1 MNPTFKCCVLFFLL
15 ISCAVLPGYAQDGFV
30 VGKIVNSE
38 DTGILGVNIVTDVG
52 RATST
57 DSTGRFSLT
66 LPADDEVT
74 ITFSHVSYQ
83 TTSRTV
89 RLGPAENLLLN
100 LRLQLRAE
108 ILDEVQVQDRAT
120 QEDFVPSL
128 TIINPES
135 ARLLPSPFGEFNK
148 ILATLPG
155 VVSNNELSATYS
167 VRGGNFDENLVYIND
182 IPIYR
187 PFLIRAGEQEGL
199 SFINPNLVENIEF
212 SSGGWTPEYGD
223 KLSSNLAITYKK
235 PSELHG
241 SASISLL
248 GGGAHIE
255 GASKDQR
262 FTYLAGVRHKSSQ
275 YLLNTL
281 ETKGEYLPRFTDVQG
296 YVTYNL
302 DKERNRTELS
312 MLFGYANN
320 RYLVEPETRETRF
333 GTFSQ
338 AFKFIVGFQ
347 GQELLK
353 YQTYQTGLRLN
364 HKFNENFQ
372 TSFIASGFYTQEREY
387 FDVEGAYRLCDVDN
401 NPGSANFNECAV
413 TRGIG
418 SNYRSG
424 RNLLD
429 ARIFNFQNR
438 SELQLGNKNLLKFG
452 VSYDRELIEDQLSE
466 WEFTDSADYVLINT
480 PPIDSNID
488 LDSYRL
494 QGYLQHDFWFASNH
508 KISYGVRLN
517 YWSYNQEFLL
527 SPRFQYAY
535 QTTWQR
541 PVTFTAALGW
551 YQQPPF
557 YRELRNFAG
566 EINPDIRAQSSVHAI
581 VGADYNF
588 QLWGRNFKFVSEA
601 YYKHL
606 EQVIP
611 YDIDNV
617 RIRYYG
623 DNIATAYAAGLDMRV
638 SGAFIKGTE
647 SWFSLGILK
656 TEEDLE
662 IDNQEDIRRPSDQR
676 VTLGIYFE
684 DHMPNDPSV
693 RVYLNLLYGSG
704 LPFGP
709 PNNLEYRNQFD
720 GSAYNRLDIG
730 FSKLVSL
737 NQGKESGRGGLKTI
751 WLNAEILNLL
761 GAKNTIS
768 YTWIKDLQNRQFAV
782 PNNLSQRF
790 FNIKI
795 WAEF

>member
-1 MNPTFKCCVLFFLL
+1 MSIPFKLCIVLTAVFCCLANTSYCQ
-15 ISCAVLPGYAQDGFV
+15 IAFV
-30 VGKIVNSE
+30 SGKIVDQNE
-38 DTGILGVNIVTDVG
+38 DPIEGANIISDSDQG
-52 RATST
+52 TST
-57 DSTGRFSLT
+57 DQLGRFSLALESGSEIT
-66 LPADDEVT
+66 LT
-74 ITFSHVSYQ
+74 ISHVSYQ
-83 TTSRTV
+83 TITRVVS
-89 RLGPAENLLLN
+89 LEPSGNLLLN
-100 LRLQLRAE
+100 LQLQLKSTV
-108 ILDEVQVQDRAT
+108 LDQVEVQDRT
-120 QEDFVPSL
+120 TETDFVPSL
-128 TIINPES
+128 TTINPES

-148 ILATLPG
+148 VLATLPG

-235 PSELHG
+235 PREWRG
-241 SASISLL
+241 TASISLL
-248 GGGAHIE
+248 GGGAHVE
-255 GASKDQR
+255 GASKNKR

-275 YLLNTL
+275 YLMNTL
-281 ETKGEYLPRFTDVQG
+281 ETEGQYLPKFTDVQS
-296 YVTYNL
+296 YITYDL
-302 DKERNRTELS
+302 DKKHHKTELS
-312 MLFGYANN
+312 LLFGYANN

-338 AFKFIVGFQ
+338 TFRFIVGFD
-347 GQELLK
+347 GQEILK
-353 YQTYQTGLRLN
+353 YQTYQSGLRLN

-372 TSFIASGFYTQEREY
+372 TSFIASGLYTQEREY
-387 FDVEGAYRLCDVDN
+387 FEVEGVYRLCDVDN
-401 NPGSANFNECAV
+401 NPGSAGFNECAV
-413 TRGIG
+413 TRGLG

-429 ARIFNFQNR
+429 AKIFNLQNR
-438 SELQLGNKNLLKFG
+438 SELKLGANNLVKFG
-452 VSYDRELIEDQLSE
+452 FGYDRELIEDKLNE
-466 WEFTDSADYVLINT
+466 YEFTDSADFVVINT
-480 PPIDSNID
+480 PPINSSID
-488 LDSYRL
+488 LDTYRL

-508 KISYGVRLN
+508 KISYGVRVN
-517 YWSYNQEFLL
+517 YWSYNDELLL

-535 QTTWQR
+535 QTTWRR
-541 PVTFTAALGW
+541 PTTFTAALGW

-566 EINPDIRAQSSVHAI
+566 EINPDIKAQSSLHAI
-581 VGADYNF
+581 IGADYNF
-588 QLWGRNFKFVSEA
+588 QLWNRNFKFVSEA
-601 YYKHL
+601 YFKHL
-606 EQVIP
+606 ENVIP
-611 YDIDNV
+611 YDVDNV

-623 DNIATAYAAGLDMRV
+623 DNIATAYAAGLDFRV

-656 TEEDLE
+656 TEEDLS
-662 IDNQEDIRRPSDQR
+662 IDEVGYIRRPSDQR

-730 FSKLVSL
+730 FSKLISMS
-737 NQGKESGRGGLKTI
+737 QGNDSKVGLKTI
-751 WLNAEILNLL
+751 WLNARDPESAGGQEYHILYL
-761 GAKNTIS
+761 
-768 YTWIKDLQNRQFAV
+768 D
-782 PNNLSQRF
+782 
-790 FNIKI
+790 
-795 WAEF
+795 

>member
-1 MNPTFKCCVLFFLL
+1 LVLVLCAPT
-15 ISCAVLPGYAQDGFV
+15 SAQDAFIN
-30 VGKIVNSE
+30 GKVLDGRQQPIVA
-38 DTGILGVNIVTDVG
+38 VNIVTDINKS
-52 RATST
+52 ATT
-57 DSTGRFSLT
+57 DTTGRFLISI
-66 LPADDEVT
+66 PAQTEVT
-74 ITFSHVSYQ
+74 LVFSHVSYQ
-83 TTSRTV
+83 TITRKFN
-89 RLGPAENLLLN
+89 LQPGENLLLN
-100 LRLQLRAE
+100 LVMESKATV
-108 ILDEVQVQDRAT
+108 LDQVEVIDRSVQD
-120 QEDFVPSL
+120 DFIPSL
-128 TIINPES
+128 TTINPEA

-148 ILATLPG
+148 VLATLPG

-199 SFINPNLVENIEF
+199 SFVNPNLVESIQF
-212 SSGGWTPEYGD
+212 SSGGWGAEYGD

-235 PSELHG
+235 PREFKG

-248 GGGAHIE
+248 GGSAHVE
-255 GASKDQR
+255 GSSRNQR

-281 ETKGEYLPRFTDVQG
+281 ETEGEYLPRFTDVQS
-296 YVTYNL
+296 YITYKL
-302 DKERNRTELS
+302 DKEQNRTELS
-312 MLFGYANN
+312 LLFGYSNN

-338 AFKFIVGFQ
+338 SFKFLVGFA

-353 YQTYQTGLRLN
+353 YQTYQSGLRLN
-364 HKFNENFQ
+364 HQFSQHFR
-372 TSFIASGFYTQEREY
+372 TSFIASGFYTQEREF

-401 NPGSANFNECAV
+401 NPASPGFNECAII
-413 TRGIG
+413 RGIG

-429 ARIFNFQNR
+429 ARIFNIQNR
-438 SELQLGNKNLLKFG
+438 SEWQMGEQSTLKFG
-452 VSYDRELIEDQLSE
+452 IGYDRELIEDQLNE
-466 WEFTDSADYVLINT
+466 YEFTDSADFVLINT
-480 PPIDSNID
+480 PPINTSID
-488 LDSYRL
+488 LDTYRL

-517 YWSYNQEFLL
+517 YWSYNQELLL

-535 QTTWQR
+535 QPPWVR

-557 YRELRNFAG
+557 YRELRNFQG
-566 EINPDIRAQSSVHAI
+566 EINPDIQAQSSLHAI
-581 VGADYNF
+581 IGADYNF
-588 QLWGRNFKFVSEA
+588 KLWDRNFKFVSEA

-606 EQVIP
+606 ENVIP

-623 DNIATAYAAGLDMRV
+623 DNIATAYAAGLDFRV

-647 SWFSLGILK
+647 SWFSLGFLK

-662 IDNQEDIRRPSDQR
+662 IDELEDIRRPSDQR

-730 FSKLVSL
+730 FSKLITMKPGSD
-737 NQGKESGRGGLKTI
+737 SGGAFKTI

-790 FNIKI
+790 FNIKV
-795 WAEF
+795 WVEF

>member
-1 MNPTFKCCVLFFLL
+1 LNKTFKYFLFLSFAFCSSTFL
-15 ISCAVLPGYAQDGFV
+15 SHGQDAFIN
-30 VGKIVNSE
+30 GKILNPE
-38 DTGILGVNIVTDVG
+38 GIAIEGANIRTNYDRG
-52 RATST
+52 TST
-57 DSTGRFSLT
+57 DINGRFSLVI
-66 LPADDEVT
+66 PARVNVT
-74 ITFSHVSYQ
+74 ITVSHVGYE
-83 TTSRTV
+83 TISRV
-89 RLGPAENLLLN
+89 VSLGPTENLLLN
-100 LRLQLRAE
+100 LRLQPRSTV
-108 ILDEVQVQDRAT
+108 LDEIKVQDRSGVT
-120 QEDFVPSL
+120 DFIPSL
-128 TIINPES
+128 TTINPES

-148 ILATLPG
+148 VLATLPG
-155 VVSNNELSATYS
+155 VVSNNELSATYA

-182 IPIYR
+182 MPIYR

-199 SFINPNLVENIEF
+199 SFVNPDLVENIEF

-223 KLSSNLAITYKK
+223 KLSSNLAITYKRPK
-235 PSELHG
+235 ELGG

-248 GGGAHIE
+248 GGSGHIE
-255 GASKDQR
+255 GSSKDNR
-262 FTYLAGVRHKSSQ
+262 MTYLAGVRHKSSQ

-281 ETKGEYLPRFTDVQG
+281 ETEGEYLPRFTDVQS
-296 YVTYNL
+296 YITYRL
-302 DKERNRTELS
+302 SKEPDKTEIS

-338 AFKFIVGFQ
+338 AFKFIVGFE
-347 GQELLK
+347 GQEILK
-353 YQTYQTGLRLN
+353 YQTYQGGLRLN
-364 HKFNENFQ
+364 HKLNDNFE
-372 TSFIASGFYTQEREY
+372 TSFIASGFYTQERE
-387 FDVEGAYRLCDVDN
+387 FFEVEGLYRLCDVDN
-401 NPGSANFNECAV
+401 NPGSVGFNECAV
-413 TRGIG
+413 TRGLG

-429 ARIFNFQNR
+429 AKIINLQNR
-438 SELQLGNKNLLKFG
+438 SELKLGSNNLVKFG
-452 VSYDRELIEDQLSE
+452 FGYDRELIEDELNE
-466 WEFTDSADYVLINT
+466 YEFTDSADFVIFNT
-480 PPIDSNID
+480 PPINSSIE
-488 LDSYRL
+488 LDTYRL

-508 KISYGVRLN
+508 KISYGVRVN
-517 YWSYNQEFLL
+517 YWSYNQELL
-527 SPRFQYAY
+527 VSPRFQYAY
-535 QTTWQR
+535 QPAWQR

-566 EINPDIRAQSSVHAI
+566 EINPDIKAQSSLHAI

-588 QLWGRNFKFVSEA
+588 TLWDRNFKFVSEI

-606 EQVIP
+606 ENVIP

-623 DNIATAYAAGLDMRV
+623 DNIANAYAAGLDLRV

-656 TEEDLE
+656 TEEDLS
-662 IDNQEDIRRPSDQR
+662 IDQAGYLRRPSDQR

-693 RVYLNLLYGSG
+693 RAYLNLLYGSG

-709 PNNLEYRNQFD
+709 PNNVEYRNQFD

-730 FSKLVSL
+730 FSKLISMT
-737 NQGKESGRGGLKTI
+737 QKRESGLGLKTI
-751 WLNAEILNLL
+751 WLNAEVLNLL